1 MKITISVPTP
11 CHEDWNAMSPRQQGR
26 HCAQCDHVV
35 ADLTTATDAQLV
47 ALFTSDAKPKC
58 ARFDP
63 KQLDRALGMEQQRQS
78 SVLPLAA
85 FTSLV
90 AVAVGHEAMAQGG
103 PITKP
108 VMLGEPAIAQ
118 PPPPPPLVTGK
129 MMAVP
134 HSIPPRC
141 DRPTIGDTISAII
154 QEPETIEERIETGNV
169 AIRVED
175 TVKGDVKAVVR
186 PTEADHPIVPHSIPC
201 MPIHEQVDPDP
212 VTIEDLPRSDPRD
225 GEGPLGIAGFVEDVR
240 TGKML
245 PEAIIQLRGT
255 DLRVRCNGH
264 GYFGLQVPEGMSG
277 PDLIL
282 DIEVPGS
289 GAMALPLPPKG
300 TPFYAPIKFQPDA
313 PAPVEPIAT
322 MELSPFVIERE
333 VQTHYVGGACVIRCE
348 IPPPTVWQRIT
359 APIKRGWN
367 NVRH

>member
-1 MKITISVPTP
+1 MKITISVPEP

-35 ADLTTATDAQLV
+35 ADLTTATDAQLL

-63 KQLDRALGMEQQRQS
+63 RQLDRALGSAEPKYARA
-78 SVLPLAA
+78 LPIAA

-90 AVAVGHEAMAQGG
+90 AVAAGHEAMAQGG

-134 HSIPPRC
+134 HSIPPQC

-154 QEPETIEERIETGNV
+154 PEPERVEERIETGNV
-169 AIRVED
+169 SIEVEGL
-175 TVKGDVKAVVR
+175 VKGDVKLDED
-186 PTEADHPIVPHSIPC
+186 PTEIDSAAAAHLEPAEIPF
-201 MPIHEQVDPDP
+201 
-212 VTIEDLPRSDPRD
+212 SDPRD

-240 TGKML
+240 SGNML
-245 PEAIIQLRGT
+245 PEAIVRLRGT
-255 DLRVRCNGH
+255 DVRVRCNGR
-264 GYFGLQVPEGMSG
+264 GYFGLRIPEEMVGHE
-277 PDLIL
+277 LVL
-282 DIEVPGS
+282 DVHVPGS
-289 GAMALPLPPKG
+289 GEMALPLPPNS
-300 TPFYAPIKFQPDA
+300 TPFYAPIKFQPDTPVPIELIETIDLA
-313 PAPVEPIAT
+313 P
-322 MELSPFVIERE
+322 MVIERE
-333 VQTHYVGGACVIRCE
+333 RLIQRLGGACVITYHM
-348 IPPPTVWQRIT
+348 PPPTIWQRIL